1 MGCPMAVH
9 AHSGTRELPSGSRLM
24 GLLRLAPE
32 IQQHILSMP
41 NAVHRPV
48 ITERAL
54 RPIAQIP
61 QTNDQLRAFRQLLML
76 PDPIRPSVCG
86 ITR

>member
-1 MGCPMAVH
+1 MAVH
-9 AHSGTRELPSGSRLM
+9 AHSGTRGLPSGSRLM

-41 NAVHRPV
+41 DAVRRPA

-54 RPIAQIP
+54 RPIA
-61 QTNDQLRAFRQLLML
+61 LLENHGAQQAAYSML
-76 PDPIRPSVCG
+76 LDP
-86 ITR
+86 